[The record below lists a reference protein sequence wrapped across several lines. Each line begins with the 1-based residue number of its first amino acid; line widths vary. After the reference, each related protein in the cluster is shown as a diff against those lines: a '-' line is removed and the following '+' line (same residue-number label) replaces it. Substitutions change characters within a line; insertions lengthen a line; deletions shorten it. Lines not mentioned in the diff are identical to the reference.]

1 MELLKY
7 LLHPF
12 HRSVEHD
19 GHSHWNM
26 YERLK
31 EWYMTLVNFCG

>member
-12 HRSVEHD
+12 HTSAEYD

-26 YERLK
+26 YELLK
-31 EWYMTLVNFCG
+31 EWYMRLVYFCG